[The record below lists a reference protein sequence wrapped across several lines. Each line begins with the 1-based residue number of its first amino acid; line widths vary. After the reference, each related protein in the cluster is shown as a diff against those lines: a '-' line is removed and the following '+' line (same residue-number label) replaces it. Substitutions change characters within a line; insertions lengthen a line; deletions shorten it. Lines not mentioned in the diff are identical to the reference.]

1 MKVPFLRINFLYGS
15 VSFRLFIQE
24 INQELTFEIE
34 NAEIRPEFDAI
45 REYFIKALKK
55 KLITVDI
62 AVRLSNHAII
72 SATAKSDDIN
82 RINSSLIES
91 VRFEFVKREI
101 FRPKDGLLINK
112 ANTFDSVMGQY
123 HSSVKELFVSE
134 QGLLYD
140 ILNVKNCKHY
150 QQLKYLSSKHES
162 SILKLRFVLQPF
174 SFLFLISGERKYHII
189 WETLDTEEATYIWH
203 TEKSRD
209 ALLIT
214 LNQIEEIITGI
225 KKSGRQDYLK
235 QEHLNFSRIL
245 HDYLDLKKG
254 FINWKGLLEERLI

>member
-15 VSFRLFIQE
+15 VSFPLFIQE

-112 ANTFDSVMGQY
+112 ANTFDSLMGQY
-123 HSSVKELFVSE
+123 HSSAKELFVSE

-174 SFLFLISGERKYHII
+174 SFLSSPRPVKRH
-189 WETLDTEEATYIWH
+189 A
-203 TEKSRD
+203 
-209 ALLIT
+209 
-214 LNQIEEIITGI
+214 
-225 KKSGRQDYLK
+225 RQPV
-235 QEHLNFSRIL
+235 SPT
-245 HDYLDLKKG
+245 
-254 FINWKGLLEERLI
+254 